1 MTVKQ
6 LHDLLSRN
14 LKALRS
20 ERGMTQDQLAEA
32 AGISKVFLAEIET
45 GRKYPA
51 KGNFIKLAEALGV
64 QPYRLIYPT
73 VATIAPGTTEY
84 ADDIAE
90 RIQRDATEL
99 LSHYRHGKQL
109 SATGKDEGGGNGNN
123 KPGDR

>member
-14 LKALRS
+14 LKALRA

-51 KGNFIKLAEALGV
+51 AGNFLRLAEALGV
-64 QPYRLIYPT
+64 QPYWLIYP
-73 VATIAPGTTEY
+73 ASGIAAPGTVAY

-90 RIQRDATEL
+90 RINRDVDEL
-99 LSHYRHGKQL
+99 LSHYRHGGHT
-109 SATGKDEGGGNGNN
+109 SRTGGDDDASG
-123 KPGDR
+123 KPRDR

>member
-14 LKALRS
+14 LKALRA
-20 ERGMTQDQLAEA
+20 ERGMTQDELAEA

-51 KGNFIKLAEALGV
+51 IGNFIRLAEALGV
-64 QPYRLIYPT
+64 QPYWLIYPT
-73 VATIAPGTTEY
+73 GGMAAPGTVEY

-90 RIQRDATEL
+90 RINRDVKEL
-99 LSHYRHGKQL
+99 LSHYRHGGQP
-109 SATGKDEGGGNGNN
+109 SSGGDDHDSSGR
-123 KPGDR
+123 PRDR

>member
-14 LKALRS
+14 LKALRA
-20 ERGMTQDQLAEA
+20 ERGMTQDELAEA

-51 KGNFIKLAEALGV
+51 IGNFIRLAEALGV
-64 QPYRLIYPT
+64 QPYWLIYPT
-73 VATIAPGTTEY
+73 SGMVAPGTVEY

-90 RIQRDATEL
+90 RISRDVKEL
-99 LSHYRHGKQL
+99 LSRYRHGGQP
-109 SATGKDEGGGNGNN
+109 SNEGDDHDSSGKPRDL
-123 KPGDR
+123 

>member
-14 LKALRS
+14 LKVLRA

-51 KGNFIKLAEALGV
+51 KGTFIKLAEALDV

-73 VATIAPGTTEY
+73 MAATASGITEY

-99 LSHYRHGKQL
+99 LSHYRHGQRL
-109 SATGKDEGGGNGNN
+109 SGTGSNDGSDTKKSGDE
-123 KPGDR
+123 